1 MTVETRTDISSSSSS
16 GVPSVGGRKLIPR
29 RPAVTFVVGLIFAI
43 VFAVLVTPSITA
55 ERWLAGMG
63 AGKVVKDHPA
73 TLTVRVPPLLG
84 FESLERNVRGGGVV
98 IARGD
103 VATADD
109 AATAELI
116 TASTPRGPLPYAAF
130 FALTLVF
137 ATIFAHHMRRS
148 NRGKLVRV
156 QVVSLIALAL
166 LAGVVKAV
174 LLGTAASVLIVPVA
188 LFALVPTLVLDRV
201 VGLATGILAALVI
214 SLLGP
219 FDLGVAIL
227 MLVQAATAGLVV
239 AERPRHRWKS
249 TLFAGLVTTL
259 FTVATYVLLTYLTTG
274 AMPAFDGDPLRSP
287 WFAAAVGPA
296 LATLIA
302 VPLVPLYQLLVGE
315 ITQGKLV
322 ELEDLSNPLLK
333 QIAERSPGTWQ
344 HSLAMANMAE
354 NAASSIGANGRLVRV
369 GAYYHDLGKSLQPKY
384 FIENLESGETSPHD
398 RLAPEVSCDAIFA
411 HVTEGIV
418 HARKAG
424 LHERIVDFMHMH
436 HGNGVLEYFWGKVKE
451 QGNPRNFTVE
461 DFRYPSHPPQ
471 SRETAILAICDA
483 VEAASRTLKSPTP
496 ATIDSLVQRIVYG
509 KLHLGQLDESGLS
522 MSDLRCV
529 SDSLRETIRHANHGR
544 IEYPWQKAQQQEA
557 TVATAPKPV
566 SNDTSQL
573 LRLDSLDRRP
583 MRSMVSNAA
592 GTPPGS
598 VDARASTSMP
608 IELGPENRKSQDLTR
623 PADRISDPRISN
635 DELAILETAPQT
647 PPPKEWPSQTSV
659 GVGPVPAQVG
669 TRKPSQT
676 DADFAR
682 EVTRNVEMDEVP
694 AGARVSHGAPPD
706 VIGPGTF
713 GGNPPRARR
722 TSDTGARKRAATL
735 SPAPRHRSPT
745 VPPIAPVIP
754 TTPITLPGAAGPNPV
769 PAVPEQRTSV
779 SSGGPID
786 KSTLLGQTPAE
797 TSSERRRALT
807 VPSDSPANLP
817 KGQSILSRQAVS
829 AGTPA
834 TTLAPPGAI
843 VRPATPR
850 DSAPNPSAWAGAE
863 PRREL
868 FSRVPGLPAEPPPGG
883 VGDTLRGG
891 SAPARLPASPEGPP
905 KFPAAPSLFPD
916 VSAPN
921 LPPGDS
927 SVTPSRVSGPPEPVE
942 LENATTNPPPL
953 RRGSG
958 SQPPIRESIP
968 GVQRL
973 PGILLEGEAIEH
985 DLRLFPNQP
994 RPSDDDL
1001 RVTAPRIPVSP
1012 VTLAGHTSG
1021 SHPKGTGSPDGS
1033 LAYELAYAGEQGPLG
1048 YEDAGRTEP
1057 SMQRVEP
1064 LRAPFTDPPP
1074 IASQPKSRLAERVDA
1089 VLDEWGLETPVAP
1102 PSKAE
1107 LRALLGVPDVTKEQ
1121 SIDDIE
1127 RLHLQAR
1134 DMESDPAIF
1143 PPRPDRDTHE
1153 VDPDDIEASI
1163 EVAPRARTR
1172 GPSTIGVAKPKKP
1185 S

>member
-1 MTVETRTDISSSSSS
+1 MTVETRPDSST
-16 GVPSVGGRKLIPR
+16 GLPSRPGLAKVIPR
-29 RPAVTFVVGLIFAI
+29 RPAVSFVVGLIFAV

-55 ERWLAGMG
+55 DRWLVGMG
-63 AGKVVKDHPA
+63 AGTVVKDHPA
-73 TLTVRVPPLLG
+73 ALTVRVPPFVG
-84 FESLERNVRGGGVV
+84 FESAERDVRGGGVV

-116 TASTPRGPLPYAAF
+116 NASTPRGPLPYAAF
-130 FALTLVF
+130 FALALVF

-148 NRGKLVRV
+148 TRGKLVRV
-156 QVVSLIALAL
+156 QIVSLIAIAV
-166 LAGVVKAV
+166 LAGVIKAV

-188 LFALVPTLVLDRV
+188 MFAMVPTLVLDRV

-287 WFAAAVGPA
+287 WLAAAIGPA
-296 LATLIA
+296 FATLIS
-302 VPLVPLYQLLVGE
+302 VPLVPLYQLAVGE
-315 ITQGKLV
+315 ITQSKLV
-322 ELEDLSNPLLK
+322 DLEDLSNPLLK

-354 NAASSIGANGRLVRV
+354 VAANSIGANGRLVRV

-384 FIENLESGETSPHD
+384 FIENLEAGETSPHD

-451 QGNPRNFTVE
+451 QGNPRGFTVE
-461 DFRYPSHPPQ
+461 DFRYPGHPPQ

-544 IEYPWQKAQQQEA
+544 IEYPWQREKAQQEA
-557 TVATAPKPV
+557 AVPAKPT
-566 SNDTSQL
+566 NDTSQL

-583 MRSMVSNAA
+583 QPKTASQPAVTSPDEPRPSVSIRSAD
-592 GTPPGS
+592 P
-598 VDARASTSMP
+598 STSMP
-608 IELGPENRKSQDLTR
+608 IELGPANRKSQDLTR
-623 PADRISDPRISN
+623 PAERMSPPPRVSQDMTVPADRISDPRMSN
-635 DELAILETAPQT
+635 DELAITDTAPQT
-647 PPPKEWPSQTSV
+647 PPPRTEWPSQTSV
-659 GVGPVPAQVG
+659 GVGPVPAQVAP

-676 DADFAR
+676 DADFER
-682 EVTRNVEMDEVP
+682 EVARKVDEVP
-694 AGARVSHGAPPD
+694 VGVGPAPD

-745 VPPIAPVIP
+745 VPPIATTIP
-754 TTPITLPGAAGPNPV
+754 ASPITLPGAGVDKNK
-769 PAVPEQRTSV
+769 S
-779 SSGGPID
+779 GPIEPPTTPMERASGLASGPVD
-786 KSTLLGQTPAE
+786 KSTLLGSGPIDPPPRADAD
-797 TSSERRRALT
+797 RRRAPT
-807 VPSDSPANLP
+807 VPSDPPLNQP
-817 KGQSILSRQAVS
+817 KQSILSRQAAS
-829 AGTPA
+829 AGTPN

-843 VRPATPR
+843 VRPA
-850 DSAPNPSAWAGAE
+850 APSPAWAGASE
-863 PRREL
+863 PRRSE
-868 FSRVPGLPAEPPPGG
+868 SKIPGLPAEPPPGG

-891 SAPARLPASPEGPP
+891 SAPARLPASPDAPP

-921 LPPGDS
+921 LPPAEVS
-927 SVTPSRVSGPPEPVE
+927 ATPSRLSGPPEPVE

-953 RRGSG
+953 RRGGG
-958 SQPPIRESIP
+958 SQPPIRDSVP

-973 PGILLEGEAIEH
+973 PGILLEREAVEH
-985 DLRLFPNQP
+985 DLRLFPDQ
-994 RPSDDDL
+994 RASDDDI

-1012 VTLAGHTSG
+1012 VTLAGHS
-1021 SHPKGTGSPDGS
+1021 S
-1033 LAYELAYAGEQGPLG
+1033 AEYELA

-1057 SMQRVEP
+1057 SMQRVELP
-1064 LRAPFTDPPP
+1064 LRAPPTDPPP
-1074 IASQPKSRLAERVDA
+1074 SEVTPQWSRSLAQRVDA

-1102 PSKAE
+1102 PTKAE
-1107 LRALLGVPDVTKEQ
+1107 LRTLLGVPDVTKEQ
-1121 SIDDIE
+1121 SLAEIE
-1127 RLHLQAR
+1127 RLHVQAR
-1134 DMESDPAIF
+1134 EMQSDPAIF
-1143 PPRPDRDTHE
+1143 PPRSPVRDTHE
-1153 VDPDDIEASI
+1153 VDPDDIESSI
-1163 EVAPRARTR
+1163 EVAPRARTL

-1185 S
+1185 

>member
-1 MTVETRTDISSSSSS
+1 M
-16 GVPSVGGRKLIPR
+16 IPR
-29 RPAVTFVVGLIFAI
+29 RPAVTFVVGVIFAI
-43 VFAVLVTPSITA
+43 LFAMLVTPSITA
-55 ERWLAGMG
+55 ERWLTGMG
-63 AGKVVKDHPA
+63 VGHVVKDHPA

-84 FESLERNVRGGGVV
+84 FESNERNVRGGGVV

-103 VATADD
+103 IATADD
-109 AATAELI
+109 AATAELV
-116 TASTPRGPLPYAAF
+116 TASTPTGALPYAAF
-130 FALTLVF
+130 FALALVF

-148 NRGKLVRV
+148 TKGKLVRV
-156 QVVSLIALAL
+156 QVVSLIATVL

-249 TLFAGLVTTL
+249 ALFAGLVTTL

-274 AMPAFDGDPLRSP
+274 AMPAVGGDLLRSP
-287 WFAAAVGPA
+287 WLAAAIGPA
-296 LATLIA
+296 LATLLA
-302 VPLVPLYQLLVGE
+302 VPLVPLYQLAVGE
-315 ITQGKLV
+315 ITQSKLV

-384 FIENLESGETSPHD
+384 FIENLEPGEPSPHD

-418 HARKAG
+418 HARRAR
-424 LHERIVDFMHMH
+424 LHERIIDFMHMH

-451 QGNPRNFTVE
+451 QGNPHSFTVE
-461 DFRYPSHPPQ
+461 DFRYPGHPPQ

-483 VEAASRTLKSPTP
+483 VEAASRTLKNPTP
-496 ATIDSLVQRIVYG
+496 ASIDSLVQRIVYG

-544 IEYPWQKAQQQEA
+544 IEYPWQKAQQDA
-557 TVATAPKPV
+557 SAAIPPKPV
-566 SNDTSQL
+566 SNETSQL

-583 MRSMVSNAA
+583 IRTTAPSLVAADAVEARPSTSIRSAEPSA
-592 GTPPGS
+592 
-598 VDARASTSMP
+598 SMP
-608 IELGPENRKSQDLTR
+608 IELGPEHRKSQDLTR
-623 PADRISDPRISN
+623 PAERLERVSQELTVPADRVSAPRLSEPDIS
-635 DELAILETAPQT
+635 ILETAPQT
-647 PPPKEWPSQTSV
+647 PPPKPEWPSQTSV
-659 GVGPVPAQVG
+659 GVGPVPAQVLP
-669 TRKPSQT
+669 RKPSQT
-676 DADFAR
+676 DADFER
-682 EVTRNVEMDEVP
+682 EVARKVDVVDNELP
-694 AGARVSHGAPPD
+694 AGAGPHGPPPD

-722 TSDTGARKRAATL
+722 SSDTGARKRAATL

-745 VPPIAPVIP
+745 VPPIATKVPS
-754 TTPITLPGAAGPNPV
+754 TPITLPGAAGVEPR
-769 PAVPEQRTSV
+769 A
-779 SSGGPID
+779 SGLASGALD
-786 KSTLLGQTPAE
+786 KSTLLGQAPADAH
-797 TSSERRRALT
+797 ERRRALT
-807 VPSDSPANLP
+807 VPSDPPINQPA
-817 KGQSILSRQAVS
+817 GQSILSRQAVS
-829 AGTPA
+829 AGTPN
-834 TTLAPPGAI
+834 TTLAPPGAV
-843 VRPATPR
+843 VRPAAPSSYRDPRDSAPNPRDSVPNPRDSAPKLSR
-850 DSAPNPSAWAGAE
+850 DSAPNPSAWASAE
-863 PRREL
+863 PRRE
-868 FSRVPGLPAEPPPGG
+868 SRIPGLPAEPPPGG

-891 SAPARLPASPEGPP
+891 SAPARLPASPEVS

-921 LPPGDS
+921 LAPVEA
-927 SVTPSRVSGPPEPVE
+927 SVTPSRVSGPPAPVE

-953 RRGSG
+953 RRSGG
-958 SQPPIRESIP
+958 SQPPIRDSVP

-973 PGILLEGEAIEH
+973 PGILLESEAVEH

-994 RPSDDDL
+994 RPSEDDL

-1012 VTLAGHTSG
+1012 VTLAGHPSG
-1021 SHPKGTGSPDGS
+1021 E
-1033 LAYELAYAGEQGPLG
+1033 YELA

-1057 SMQRVEP
+1057 SMQRVELP
-1064 LRAPFTDPPP
+1064 LRAPLTDPPP
-1074 IASQPKSRLAERVDA
+1074 LQSQRSSLAARVDA

-1121 SIDDIE
+1121 SLDELE

-1134 DMESDPAIF
+1134 DMQSDPEIL

-1185 S
+1185 V

>member
-1 MTVETRTDISSSSSS
+1 VK
-16 GVPSVGGRKLIPR
+16 VIPR

-55 ERWLAGMG
+55 ERWLTGMG
-63 AGKVVKDHPA
+63 VGGVVKDRPA
-73 TLTVRVPPLLG
+73 PLTVRVPPLLG
-84 FESLERNVRGGGVV
+84 FESNERNVRGGGVV

-109 AATAELI
+109 AATAELVI
-116 TASTPRGPLPYAAF
+116 AATPTGPLPYAAF

-148 NRGKLVRV
+148 TKGKLVRV
-156 QVVSLIALAL
+156 QVVSLIAVVL

-174 LLGTAASVLIVPVA
+174 LLGTAASVLTVPVA

-227 MLVQAATAGLVV
+227 MLVQAATAGLVI

-249 TLFAGLVTTL
+249 ALFAGLVTTL

-274 AMPAFDGDPLRSP
+274 AMPAVGGDLVRSP
-287 WFAAAVGPA
+287 WLAAAIGPA
-296 LATLIA
+296 LATLLA
-302 VPLVPLYQLLVGE
+302 VPLVPLYQLAVGE
-315 ITQGKLV
+315 ITQSKLV

-384 FIENLESGETSPHD
+384 FIENLEPGEPSPHD

-418 HARKAG
+418 HARRAR
-424 LHERIVDFMHMH
+424 LHERIIDFMHMH

-451 QGNPRNFTVE
+451 QGNPRGFTVE
-461 DFRYPSHPPQ
+461 DFRYPGHPPQ

-483 VEAASRTLKSPTP
+483 VEAASRTLKNPTP
-496 ATIDSLVQRIVYG
+496 ASIDSLVQRIVYG

-544 IEYPWQKAQQQEA
+544 IEYPWQKAQQDA
-557 TVATAPKPV
+557 SASPAIAPKPV
-566 SNDTSQL
+566 SNETSQL

-583 MRSMVSNAA
+583 IRTTAPSLAI
-592 GTPPGS
+592 TPDSASP
-598 VDARASTSMP
+598 STSMP
-608 IELGPENRKSQDLTR
+608 IELGPEHRKSQDLTR
-623 PADRISDPRISN
+623 PAAQLEMPSRVSQDLTVPADRVSAPRLSEPDIS
-635 DELAILETAPQT
+635 ILETAPQT
-647 PPPKEWPSQTSV
+647 PPPKPEWPSQTSV
-659 GVGPVPAQVG
+659 GVGPVPAQVLP
-669 TRKPSQT
+669 RKPSQT
-676 DADFAR
+676 DADFER
-682 EVTRNVEMDEVP
+682 EVARKVEVDEVP
-694 AGARVSHGAPPD
+694 AGAGPLGPPPD

-722 TSDTGARKRAATL
+722 SSDTGARKRAATL

-745 VPPIAPVIP
+745 VPPIATTVPS
-754 TTPITLPGAAGPNPV
+754 TPITLPGATGA
-769 PAVPEQRTSV
+769 PEARTSGLA
-779 SSGGPID
+779 SGPLD
-786 KSTLLGQTPAE
+786 KSTLLGQPPADAQL
-797 TSSERRRALT
+797 ERRRALT
-807 VPSDSPANLP
+807 VPSDPPVNQP
-817 KGQSILSRQAVS
+817 KGQSILSRQAV
-829 AGTPA
+829 TPN

-843 VRPATPR
+843 VRPAAPLPNTR
-850 DSAPNPSAWAGAE
+850 DSAPNPSAWASGE
-863 PRREL
+863 PRRE
-868 FSRVPGLPAEPPPGG
+868 SRVPGLPAEPPPGG

-891 SAPARLPASPEGPP
+891 SAPARLPASPEVP

-921 LPPGDS
+921 LPPVES
-927 SVTPSRVSGPPEPVE
+927 SVTPSRLSGPPEPVE

-953 RRGSG
+953 RRSGG
-958 SQPPIRESIP
+958 SQPPIRDSVP

-973 PGILLEGEAIEH
+973 PGILLEREAVEH
-985 DLRLFPNQP
+985 DLRLFPDHP
-994 RPSDDDL
+994 RPSEDDL
-1001 RVTAPRIPVSP
+1001 RVTAPRIPVTP
-1012 VTLAGHTSG
+1012 VTLAGHPSG
-1021 SHPKGTGSPDGS
+1021 EH
-1033 LAYELAYAGEQGPLG
+1033 ELA

-1057 SMQRVEP
+1057 SMQRVALP
-1064 LRAPFTDPPP
+1064 LRAPLTDPPP
-1074 IASQPKSRLAERVDA
+1074 VQPQRSSLADRVDA
-1089 VLDEWGLETPVAP
+1089 VLDEWGLETPIAP

-1121 SIDDIE
+1121 SLDELE

-1134 DMESDPAIF
+1134 DIESDPAIF

-1185 S
+1185 V

>member
-1 MTVETRTDISSSSSS
+1 M
-16 GVPSVGGRKLIPR
+16 K
-29 RPAVTFVVGLIFAI
+29 FVVGLILAI
-43 VFAVLVTPSITA
+43 VFAVLVTPSVTA
-55 ERWLAGMG
+55 ERWLIEMG
-63 AGKVVKDHPA
+63 AGKVIKDQPA
-73 TLTVRVPPLLG
+73 ALTVRVPPLLG
-84 FESLERNVRGGGVV
+84 FESNERIVRGGGVV

-116 TASTPRGPLPYAAF
+116 IASTPRGWLPYAAF

-137 ATIFAHHMRRS
+137 ATIFGHHMRRS
-148 NRGKLVRV
+148 TRGKLVRV
-156 QVVSLIALAL
+156 QVVSLIAIAL
-166 LAGVVKAV
+166 LAGAVKAI

-188 LFALVPTLVLDRV
+188 LFALVPTLVLDRI

-274 AMPAFDGDPLRSP
+274 AMPSFGGDLWRSP
-287 WFAAAVGPA
+287 WLAAAVGPA

-302 VPLVPLYQLLVGE
+302 VPLVPLYQLAVGE
-315 ITQGKLV
+315 ITQSKLV

-384 FIENLESGETSPHD
+384 FIENLDPGETSPHD

-418 HARKAG
+418 HARKAR
-424 LHERIVDFMHMH
+424 LHERIIDFMHMH

-451 QGNPRNFTVE
+451 QGNPRSFSVE
-461 DFRYPSHPPQ
+461 DFRYPGHPPQ

-483 VEAASRTLKSPTP
+483 VEAASRTLKNPTP
-496 ATIDSLVQRIVYG
+496 ASIDSLVQRIVYG

-544 IEYPWQKAQQQEA
+544 IEYPWQKAQQDA
-557 TVATAPKPV
+557 SASVVAAPKPV
-566 SNDTSQL
+566 SNETSQL

-583 MRSMVSNAA
+583 MRSTASNPSVA
-592 GTPPGS
+592 PPPDS
-598 VDARASTSMP
+598 VDPRASTSMP
-608 IELGPENRKSQDLTR
+608 IELGPEHRKSQDLTR
-623 PADRISDPRISN
+623 PAERIERVSRDLTVPADRISAPRISN

-647 PPPKEWPSQTSV
+647 PPPKTEWPSQTSV
-659 GVGPVPAQVG
+659 GVGAVPAQVG
-669 TRKPSQT
+669 VRKPSQT
-676 DADFAR
+676 DADFER
-682 EVTRNVEMDEVP
+682 EVARNVDVDVDEVP
-694 AGARVSHGAPPD
+694 VGARVAHGPPPD

-754 TTPITLPGAAGPNPV
+754 MTPITLPGA
-769 PAVPEQRTSV
+769 VPEPRASGLA
-779 SSGGPID
+779 SSPID
-786 KSTLLGQTPAE
+786 KSTLLGQAPDQL
-797 TSSERRRALT
+797 ERRRALT
-807 VPSDSPANLP
+807 VPSDPPVNLP
-817 KGQSILSRQAVS
+817 QGQSILSRQAV

-843 VRPATPR
+843 VRPA
-850 DSAPNPSAWAGAE
+850 PNPSAWAGAAE
-863 PRREL
+863 PRRES

-891 SAPARLPASPEGPP
+891 NAPARLPASPEGPP

-921 LPPGDS
+921 LPPIES
-927 SVTPSRVSGPPEPVE
+927 SVTPSRVSGPPAPVE

-973 PGILLEGEAIEH
+973 PGILLESEAVEH

-1001 RVTAPRIPVSP
+1001 RVTAPRIPVSR
-1012 VTLAGHTSG
+1012 VTLAGHSG
-1021 SHPKGTGSPDGS
+1021 SHPKGTGSPD
-1033 LAYELAYAGEQGPLG
+1033 A

-1057 SMQRVEP
+1057 SMRVELP

-1074 IASQPKSRLAERVDA
+1074 IASQPKSPLAERVDA
-1089 VLDEWGLETPVAP
+1089 VLDEWGLETPVVPP
-1102 PSKAE
+1102 PSAA
-1107 LRALLGVPDVTKEQ
+1107 LRSLLGVPDVTKQQ
-1121 SIDDIE
+1121 SIDEIE
-1127 RLHLQAR
+1127 RLHLQAL
-1134 DMESDPAIF
+1134 DIESDPAIF

-1185 S
+1185 G